1 MKTNILL
8 MLSCPIIITIIII
21 IIALQPC
28 LAQTSTTFTLQDSIN
43 FAQENSKAIKIA
55 QENVKLAKAKVDEA
69 VSIMLPKISSHSNY
83 AYYIKPLVI
92 LDEKTILQIRE
103 AFKNIFPTLPNPNP
117 NSETNIPARQ
127 SESELSPPTDVESIE
142 VDPHNF
148 RVSATLQQPIFAW
161 GKLANNYKQSNLN
174 LKAEEQGLEI
184 AKHQL
189 SLDVTKAFYGAL
201 LAKEF
206 VKVSEE
212 SRRQVEN
219 HLKTA
224 NDLKNAGAATT
235 YDVLRASVQLA
246 NSRSQLIRAQNS
258 LRLAMEGFKIIL
270 GLALNAE
277 VNLELEGEF
286 EYKPINSELNSELN
300 SEFDR
305 LLKAALENRPD
316 LKQLKLQ
323 EKASE
328 KVVSV
333 ANAGNKPNLALLS
346 TYEAN
351 KSGKWIR
358 GEMDWR
364 KTIQS
369 WNVVL
374 ALDLPIFD
382 GFLTKAKVKQ
392 AKSGLNQIQLIK
404 TQMEDNIR
412 LEVKS
417 AYLTLQEAK
426 ALIDVQ
432 QETVQQ
438 AQEGLRIANLQYGNG
453 SLTSV
458 QLIDAQL
465 ALTQAQVNRLQAL
478 HDYVIAIARLKK
490 ATGSAL

>member
-8 MLSCPIIITIIII
+8 MLPCPIIIIL
-21 IIALQPC
+21 IALQPC

-69 VSIMLPKISSHSNY
+69 VSTMLPKISSNSNY

-103 AFKNIFPTLPNPNP
+103 TFKNIFPTLPNPN
-117 NSETNIPARQ
+117 SETNIPAQQ

-148 RVSATLQQPIFAW
+148 RVSATLQQPLFAW

-189 SLDVTKAFYGAL
+189 SLDVTKAFYSAL

-212 SRRQVEN
+212 SLRQVEN

-277 VNLELEGEF
+277 VNLEGEF
-286 EYKPINSELNSELN
+286 EYKPINSELN

-417 AYLTLQEAK
+417 AYLALQEAK

-453 SLTSV
+453 SLTSI

-478 HDYVIAIARLKK
+478 HDYNIAIARLKK

>member
-1 MKTNILL
+1 M
-8 MLSCPIIITIIII
+8 
-21 IIALQPC
+21 
-28 LAQTSTTFTLQDSIN
+28 FTLQDSIS
-43 FAQENSKAIKIA
+43 FAQENSKAIKMA
-55 QENVKLAKAKVDEA
+55 QENVKLAKAKVNEA
-69 VSIMLPKISSHSNY
+69 VSAMLPKISSHSNY
-83 AYYIKPLVI
+83 DYYIKPLVI

-103 AFKNIFPTLPNPNP
+103 TFKNIFPTLPNPNG
-117 NSETNIPARQ
+117 ETNTPARQ
-127 SESELSPPTDVESIE
+127 SESELSPPTEAESIE
-142 VDPHNF
+142 IDPHNF
-148 RVSATLQQPIFAW
+148 RVSATLQQPLFTW
-161 GKLANNYKQSNLN
+161 GKLANNHRQSKLN
-174 LKAEEQGLEI
+174 LEAEMQSLES

-189 SLDVTKAFYGAL
+189 TLEVTKAFYGAL

-270 GLALNAE
+270 GMALNAE
-277 VNLELEGEF
+277 VNVEGEF
-286 EYKPINSELNSELN
+286 EYKPID
-300 SEFDR
+300 SEFDQ

-328 KVVSV
+328 KMVSV

-351 KSGKWIR
+351 KSGRWIR
-358 GEMDWR
+358 SEMDWR
-364 KTIQS
+364 KTTQS

-392 AKSGLNQIQLIK
+392 AKSGLSQIQLSK
-404 TQMEDNIR
+404 AQMEDNIR

-417 AYLTLQEAK
+417 AYLALQEAK

-438 AQEGLRIANLQYGNG
+438 AQEGLRIANLQYANG

-478 HDYVIAIARLKK
+478 HDYAIAIARLKK
-490 ATGSAL
+490 AIGQ